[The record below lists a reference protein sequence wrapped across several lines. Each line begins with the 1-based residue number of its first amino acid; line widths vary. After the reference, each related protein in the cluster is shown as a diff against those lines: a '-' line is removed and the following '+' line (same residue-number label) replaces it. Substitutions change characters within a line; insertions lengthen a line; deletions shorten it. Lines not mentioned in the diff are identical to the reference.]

1 MASAASVST
10 TTTTSQPSQS
20 PSSTKDGSLPSS
32 ADVKMDD
39 VAKQPEPMDVV
50 APESSEAVVAEA
62 EVKQPAVEEATPS
75 SPPVV
80 KKKKKKK
87 KGYKN
92 LLADM
97 MKESGERDVEKEKD
111 NIKMVTGGGAFVKID
126 KI

>member
-1 MASAASVST
+1 MASAAS

-32 ADVKMDD
+32 SDVKMDD

-62 EVKQPAVEEATPS
+62 EVKQPAVEEATSSS

-111 NIKMVTGGGAFVKID
+111 NIKKVTGGGAFVKID